1 MEKKKRKYSRTD
13 RLILGIGFT
22 ILGLFVLSI
31 AIPIIYVVLASF
43 MDPTVLNNQGLS
55 SDIKDWTLD
64 AYRRVLENEMIWR
77 GFLNSF
83 LYSFVFTVISV
94 FVTLLAAFPLSKKE
108 FVGRKFFNLIFLI
121 TMFFGGG
128 MIPTFIPGA
137 FNVWNM
143 ILARTYY
150 QSIPAELRE
159 ASAIDGANE
168 IQHFFKIMMPV
179 CKPIIAVLALWSF
192 VGMWNSYFDAMIY
205 LNDANLQPL
214 QLVLRSILVQNTPQP
229 GMIADIQSTAE
240 MAKVAEQLKYATIV
254 VSSLPL
260 LVMYPFFQKYFDK
273 GIMVGSVKG

>member
-94 FVTLLAAFPLSKKE
+94 FVTLRQPFLCLKK
-108 FVGRKFFNLIFLI
+108 NLWEENFLI
-121 TMFFGGG
+121 
-128 MIPTFIPGA
+128 
-137 FNVWNM
+137 
-143 ILARTYY
+143 
-150 QSIPAELRE
+150 
-159 ASAIDGANE
+159 
-168 IQHFFKIMMPV
+168 
-179 CKPIIAVLALWSF
+179 
-192 VGMWNSYFDAMIY
+192 
-205 LNDANLQPL
+205 
-214 QLVLRSILVQNTPQP
+214 
-229 GMIADIQSTAE
+229 
-240 MAKVAEQLKYATIV
+240 
-254 VSSLPL
+254 
-260 LVMYPFFQKYFDK
+260 
-273 GIMVGSVKG
+273 

>member
-128 MIPTFIPGA
+128 MIPT

>member
-108 FVGRKFFNLIFLI
+108 FVGRNFFNVIFLI

-128 MIPTFIPGA
+128 MIPTFILINQLHLVNTIWAILLPGA

-150 QSIPAELRE
+150 QSIPQGTQR
-159 ASAIDGANE
+159 
-168 IQHFFKIMMPV
+168 
-179 CKPIIAVLALWSF
+179 
-192 VGMWNSYFDAMIY
+192 
-205 LNDANLQPL
+205 
-214 QLVLRSILVQNTPQP
+214 
-229 GMIADIQSTAE
+229 
-240 MAKVAEQLKYATIV
+240 
-254 VSSLPL
+254 
-260 LVMYPFFQKYFDK
+260 
-273 GIMVGSVKG
+273 GICH